1 MRVLLD
7 ENLDRRLKKAFEAQI
22 EVMTVIERGWGGKK
36 NGELLRLA
44 EQEFD
49 VLVTMDRNLEHQ
61 QNLRNFDLRIVLITA
76 RSNSRKDVE
85 PLMPEVG
92 RALGRVQPGELVV
105 VGRRERRVETRTE
118 I

>member
-7 ENLDRRLKKAFEAQI
+7 ENLDWRLKKAFDEKL
-22 EVMTVIERGWGGKK
+22 EVLAVIERGWSGKK

-49 VLVTMDRNLEHQ
+49 VFVTMDRNLEHQ
-61 QNLRNFDLRIVLITA
+61 QNLRGFNLGILLIVA
-76 RSNSRKDVE
+76 RSNRRKDVE

-92 RALGRVQPGELVV
+92 RALDRVQAGELVV

>member
-7 ENLDRRLKKAFEAQI
+7 ENLDRRLKKAFDEEL
-22 EVMTVIERGWGGKK
+22 EVLTVTERGWSGKK

-49 VLVTMDRNLEHQ
+49 VFVTMDRNLEYQ
-61 QNLRNFDLRIVLITA
+61 QNLRSFDLGILLITA
-76 RSNSRKDVE
+76 KSNRRKNVE

-92 RALGRVQPGELVV
+92 RALSRVRAGELIVV
-105 VGRRERRVETRTE
+105 T
-118 I
+118 